1 MREPRDRK
9 PRDRLAAALATNP
22 RDFVFVMGAGVT
34 IGAVS
39 GTEAAEHASWPGL
52 IRHGLRCAVDLG
64 QLEKPDADRLEA
76 LLASDRPGLWIAAAE
91 QLSEALGAP
100 TGGDFRQW
108 LRESVGSFSAS
119 IQDRSVVELLRDFER
134 RGVTLAT
141 VNYDS
146 VLEEATGLPAV
157 TWKQPTEVERVLR
170 GESRGILHLHG
181 HWEDP
186 ESIVFGTRSY
196 DEVVRDSHARST
208 LEAMRMLRTMVFI
221 GHGAGLEDP
230 NWRSLLEW
238 AANVFRQSE
247 FHHYRVAREAELA
260 TLRDSRLQSQR
271 ILLVPYS
278 GSHDEL
284 GPFLRELHGAS
295 TPASPAPSTTSTTP
309 TAATPTADGEVD
321 HILLL
326 LNIGEEGYDFV
337 TEKEVIAFGQV
348 PGVTVTLET
357 KRVLDLRNAS
367 AKQWRA
373 IAADIDGLLARAH
386 QAVIDAPRPVC
397 FLVAGRAPNP
407 AFAYLGYRSKRL
419 NGRVL
424 FVNQRS
430 GNHWDRIGPFSDPS
444 EFPPGTRE
452 YFELTA
458 PKVYMSG
465 PGKLALFVGCSSN
478 ITCNEKDLNELTDAQ
493 RHQLNGLFSIKADEN
508 KDLNPM
514 DANDLAPLSELVTK
528 VLPKLKDVVPENR
541 RFILAF
547 GGPVW
552 VAFWLGRLL
561 NANVTGSIDFPN
573 YVHGR
578 GYVPALTSQAWR
590 DPWVAGSPGVLVL
603 AAEPSNETRT
613 RAAASLN
620 AIKRSL
626 EQEQGRRALLGVRDI
641 GALRVTELLRELD
654 HGQPDILHI
663 SAHGRKDG
671 SLALEDERGHVRRI
685 SADAFVAMLRSAGVR
700 PAVIL
705 VAACHSKVLA
715 SALAELCDCVL
726 SVGGEVPYQV
736 VVPFV
741 SGFYGALARGR
752 SVGEAFEQG
761 QAQAQAEFDDGNV
774 FFGIDPGEGVDPNAM
789 FFWERPVPD

>member
-1 MREPRDRK
+1 MKK
-9 PRDRLAAALATNP
+9 PRDKLAAALAANP

-39 GTEAAEHASWPGL
+39 GTEAAMYASWSGL
-52 IRHGLRCAVDLG
+52 IRHGLRNAVSLG

-76 LLASDRPGLWIAAAE
+76 LLDSDRPGLWIAAAG

-100 TGGDFRQW
+100 SGGDFRQW
-108 LRESVGSFSAS
+108 LREAVGCFSTS
-119 IQDRSVVELLRDFER
+119 IQDRSVVDVLRDFER

-170 GESRGILHLHG
+170 GQSRGILHLHG

-196 DEVVRDSHARST
+196 DEVVRDPHARTT

-230 NWRSLLEW
+230 NWGSLLEW
-238 AANVFRQSE
+238 AVNVFRQSE
-247 FHHYRVAREAELA
+247 FHHYRVAREADLA
-260 TLRDSRLQSQR
+260 GLRDSRLQSQR
-271 ILLVPYS
+271 ILLVPYP
-278 GSHDEL
+278 GSHAGL

-295 TPASPAPSTTSTTP
+295 TPTSPAPSTTGTTPTGTTP
-309 TAATPTADGEVD
+309 TANSDVD
-321 HILLL
+321 HVLLL

-337 TEKEVIAFGQV
+337 TEQEVITFGQV

-386 QAVIDAPRPVC
+386 QAAIDAPRPVC
-397 FLVAGRAPNP
+397 FVVAGRAPNP
-407 AFAYLGYRSKRL
+407 AFAYLGYKSKRL

-430 GNHWDRIGPFSDPS
+430 GKHWDRIGPFSDPS

-452 YFELTA
+452 YFALTP
-458 PKVYMSG
+458 PKAFMRG
-465 PGKLALFVGCSSN
+465 PGKLALFVGCSSHF
-478 ITCNEKDLNELTDAQ
+478 TCSERDLSELTEAQ
-493 RHQLNGLFSIKADEN
+493 GHQLNGLFSIKTDQN
-508 KDLNPM
+508 KDLSPM
-514 DANDLAPLSELVTK
+514 DAHDLAPLSELV
-528 VLPKLKDVVPENR
+528 VRILPALKDVVPENR
-541 RFILAF
+541 RFVLAF

-552 VAFWLGRLL
+552 VAFWLGRQL
-561 NANVTGSIDFPN
+561 NANVTGSIDFAD

-578 GYVPALTSQAWR
+578 GYVPALASQAWR
-590 DPWVAGSPGVLVL
+590 EPWVAGDPNVLLL
-603 AAEPSNETRT
+603 AAEPDNETRT

-620 AIKRSL
+620 AIKRSI
-626 EQEQGRRALLGVRDI
+626 EQERGQRALLGVRDI
-641 GALRVTELLRELD
+641 GALRITELLRELD
-654 HGQPDILHI
+654 HGRPHILHI
-663 SAHGRKDG
+663 SAHGREDG
-671 SLALEDERGHVRRI
+671 SLALEDERGHVRPI
-685 SADAFVAMLRSAGVR
+685 SADAFVAMLRSAGIR

-705 VAACHSKVLA
+705 IAACHSKILA

-726 SVGGEVPYQV
+726 SVSGEVPYQV

-741 SGFYGALARGR
+741 RGFYGALARGR

-761 QAQAQAEFDDGNV
+761 QSQAHAEFDVGKV
-774 FFGIDPGEGVDPNAM
+774 FFGIDPGEGVDPYAM
-789 FFWERPVPD
+789 FFWERPVRD